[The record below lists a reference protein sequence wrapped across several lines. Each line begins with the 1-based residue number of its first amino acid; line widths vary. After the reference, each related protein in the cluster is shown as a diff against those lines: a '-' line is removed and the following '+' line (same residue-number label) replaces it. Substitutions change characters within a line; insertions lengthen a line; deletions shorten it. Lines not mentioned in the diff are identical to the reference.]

1 MVLEAVLLLPLKY
14 SPPSGVFRTAVVACM
29 QGEDIYSAGT
39 KWTTTKGANK
49 NNSGWLSGAGRF
61 ALPP

>member
-1 MVLEAVLLLPLKY
+1 MYAVLY
-14 SPPSGVFRTAVVACM
+14 TSSPAAVIMSGVFRTAVVACM

-39 KWTTTKGANK
+39 KWSTTKGANK